1 MISNHFRGKNSL
13 FMSQQNKTDV
23 LEILIIVAMFLLI
36 VVVYVPVAIWEDES
50 FYEKESRS
58 RMQNMNDIQAFY
70 KRLTGEYS
78 TSPLKAMTVVNAVR
92 DSTIADSLYIG
103 EQSLFINNEQFIIDV
118 NESYGF
124 EYDTTFGIKS
134 FRKDTILD
142 TILQINVYSEELGRE
157 DTSFIQKKEL
167 YNYKNMSN
175 FKSIIK
181 EEPIKRVQ
189 AVEYYKTY
197 IPDSINYF
205 CPLTNEPYKSE
216 ISKDGSVLTISS
228 PIDIPIIERYYVL
241 FTFKAEN
248 HGFIKDGRKSWD

>member
-1 MISNHFRGKNSL
+1 MD
-13 FMSQQNKTDV
+13 QQNKTDV
-23 LEILIIVAMFLLI
+23 LEIFIILAMFLLI
-36 VVVYVPVAIWEDES
+36 VVVYVPVAIWEDEF

-58 RMQNMNDIQAFY
+58 RMQNLHDIQAFY
-70 KRLTGEYS
+70 RRLTGEYS
-78 TSPLKAMTVVNAVR
+78 VSPLKAMTIVNAVR

-103 EQSLFINNEQFIIDV
+103 EQNLFLNNEKYIIDV

-124 EYDTTFGIKS
+124 DYDTTFGIKS

-142 TILQINVYSEELGRE
+142 TILQIITFSEELGRE

-167 YNYKNMSN
+167 YNYKSMSS
-175 FKSIIK
+175 FRSIIK
-181 EEPIKRVQ
+181 EEPMKRVQ

-197 IPDSINYF
+197 IPDSTNHF

-216 ISKDGSVLTISS
+216 ISKDGSVFTISS
-228 PIDIPIIERYYVL
+228 PIDIPIIERYYLL

>member
-1 MISNHFRGKNSL
+1 MD
-13 FMSQQNKTDV
+13 QQNKTDV
-23 LEILIIVAMFLLI
+23 LEIFIILAMFLLI
-36 VVVYVPVAIWEDES
+36 VVVYVPVAIWEDEF

-58 RMQNMNDIQAFY
+58 RMQNLHDIQAFY
-70 KRLTGEYS
+70 RRLTGEYS
-78 TSPLKAMTVVNAVR
+78 VSPLKAMTIVNAVR

-103 EQSLFINNEQFIIDV
+103 EQNLFLNNEKYIIDV

-124 EYDTTFGIKS
+124 DYDTTFGIKS

-142 TILQINVYSEELGRE
+142 TILQIITFSEELGRE

-167 YNYKNMSN
+167 YNYKSMSS
-175 FKSIIK
+175 FRSIIK
-181 EEPIKRVQ
+181 EEPMKRVQ

-197 IPDSINYF
+197 IPDSTNHF

-216 ISKDGSVLTISS
+216 ISKDGSVFTISS
-228 PIDIPIIERYYVL
+228 PIDIPIIERYYLL

-248 HGFIKDGRKSWD
+248 HGFIRDGRKSWD

>member
-1 MISNHFRGKNSL
+1 MD
-13 FMSQQNKTDV
+13 QQNKTDA
-23 LEILIIVAMFLLI
+23 LEILIILAMFLLI

-50 FYEKESRS
+50 FYQNESRY
-58 RMQNMNDIQAFY
+58 RMQNMNDIQTFY
-70 KRLTGEYS
+70 KGLTGEYS
-78 TSPLKAMTVVNAVR
+78 VFPLKAMKVVNAVR
-92 DSTIADSLYIG
+92 DSTIADSLYLG
-103 EQSLFINNEQFIIDV
+103 EQNLFINNEQYMIDV
-118 NESYGF
+118 SESYGF

-142 TILQINVYSEELGRE
+142 TVLQISTYSEELGRE

-167 YNYKNMSN
+167 NNYESMSN
-175 FKSIIK
+175 FRRIIK

-197 IPDSINYF
+197 IPDSTNYF

-216 ISKDGSVLTISS
+216 ISGDGSALTISS
-228 PIDIPIIERYYVL
+228 PIEIPIIERYYVL